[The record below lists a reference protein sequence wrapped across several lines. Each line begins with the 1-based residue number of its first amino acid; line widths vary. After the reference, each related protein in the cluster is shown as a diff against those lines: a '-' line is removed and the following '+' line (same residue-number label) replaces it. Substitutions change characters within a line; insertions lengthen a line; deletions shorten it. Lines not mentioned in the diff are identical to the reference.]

1 MLNGNN
7 YVEME
12 KLVDGLCRPLQ
23 TLHGWIGVIFT
34 FLATYLMG
42 VKDYI
47 IFIVIAVVLDAVFG
61 VIVSVTKKGKFF
73 ESGRLRDSII
83 KLFFYLCVIL
93 LILFIDVISG
103 NDSYIAIRIVAPI
116 IIFCEIWSI
125 LTSYVILQPKSI
137 AAKLLKRFMVG
148 EIAKK
153 LGKTEE
159 EIKETIE
166 GVTDNGN
173 KE

>member
-12 KLVDGLCRPLQ
+12 KLVEGLCRPLQ

-34 FLATYLMG
+34 FLTTYLMG
-42 VKDYI
+42 VRDYI
-47 IFIVIAVVLDAVFG
+47 IFIVIAVALDAIFG

-166 GVTDNGN
+166 GGTENGN

>member
-23 TLHGWIGVIFT
+23 TLHGWIGVIVT

-47 IFIVIAVVLDAVFG
+47 FFIVIAVVLDAIFG
-61 VIVSVTKKGKFF
+61 VIVSVTKKKKFF

-137 AAKLLKRFMVG
+137 AAKLLKRFMIG
-148 EIAKK
+148 EIARK
-153 LGKTEE
+153 LGKTDE

-166 GVTDNGN
+166 GGTDNG
-173 KE
+173 KEQ

>member
-1 MLNGNN
+1 
-7 YVEME
+7 ME
-12 KLVDGLCRPLQ
+12 RFIESLCKPLQ
-23 TLHGWIGVIFT
+23 TVHGWCGVGLT
-34 FLATYLMG
+34 FLTTYLMG
-42 VKDYI
+42 VRDYI
-47 IFIVIAVVLDAVFG
+47 IFIVIAVALDAIFG

-166 GVTDNGN
+166 GGTENG
-173 KE
+173 KEQ

>member
-1 MLNGNN
+1 
-7 YVEME
+7 ME
-12 KLVDGLCRPLQ
+12 KLVEGLCRPLL
-23 TLHGWIGVIFT
+23 TLHGWIGVIVT
-34 FLATYLMG
+34 LLATYLMG

-47 IFIVIAVVLDAVFG
+47 FFIVIAVVLDAIFG
-61 VIVSVTKKGKFF
+61 VIVSVTKKKKFF

-137 AAKLLKRFMVG
+137 AAKLLKRFMIG
-148 EIAKK
+148 EIARK
-153 LGKTEE
+153 LGKTDE

-166 GVTDNGN
+166 GGTDNGN
-173 KE
+173 KEQ